1 MIYSET
7 LCPESDV
14 STERVKVCIRVGKAG
29 LSGND
34 LEEGR
39 NARPFMDC
47 TSLDP
52 CDNHERPTWCD
63 S

>member
-7 LCPESDV
+7 LRPESDV

-34 LEEGR
+34 LEEEKCHTLYGLHLLG
-39 NARPFMDC
+39 
-47 TSLDP
+47 SL
-52 CDNHERPTWCD
+52 
-63 S
+63 